1 MTIAPAVPTP
11 APASAALRTLL
22 WHYPEWW
29 TYGLCA
35 LAWATAA
42 AHAVQTGAH
51 GIHHTMT
58 FTAEVAHW
66 LVMVYAMML
75 PLIGDQLRAA
85 ARASLWSRRQRAI
98 VCSLLGYSIVWLLP
112 GVVAVLM
119 RARPVT
125 HTYAAPTIA
134 FVVAALWQLTPVH
147 AFALAGCHRPPLLA
161 ATGWRAD
168 RDCVRFGAALGWQC
182 VVSCAPLMVACAL
195 TGHALICMAGCM
207 ALGIAERRSF
217 RPRTRTAAAGAM
229 VFAGYYLL
237 LALR

>member
-1 MTIAPAVPTP
+1 VPT
-11 APASAALRTLL
+11 R
-22 WHYPEWW
+22 
-29 TYGLCA
+29 GLA
-35 LAWATAA
+35 EVPRR
-42 AHAVQTGAH
+42 AV
-51 GIHHTMT
+51 MT
-58 FTAEVAHW
+58 FILAT
-66 LVMVYAMML
+66 
-75 PLIGDQLRAA
+75 LIAA
-85 ARASLWSRRQRAI
+85 PMYWMGFIERQMI
-98 VCSLLGYSIVWLLP
+98 WLLP